1 MLGAIIG
8 DVVGSVYEFSN
19 RKKTD
24 FPLFN
29 RSSMF
34 TDDTVM
40 TIAVYAGI
48 QNAHGNQEALRR
60 CLIDSMHTYGELY
73 PKAGYGGRFQ
83 RWLLHKQ
90 REPYDSYGNGSA
102 MRVSSVAWL
111 YSSMEEVERHAEI
124 TASVTH
130 NHPEGVKGA
139 QAVATA
145 IYKART
151 GASKQDIR
159 EFIAKR
165 YGYDLS
171 RTLDAIRPTYRFDET
186 CQGSVPEAIT
196 AFLESADFEDAIRK
210 AVSIGG
216 DSDTIAAI
224 AGSIAEGFYRKIPD
238 WIKEEALKRL
248 DDCLRY
254 QVSAFYSHISY

>member
-8 DVVGSVYEFSN
+8 DIVGSIYEFSN
-19 RKKTD
+19 RKSTD

-29 RSSMF
+29 PSSMF

-48 QNAHGNQEALRR
+48 QNAHGNQEVLRR
-60 CLIDSMHTYGELY
+60 SLIDSMHKYGELY
-73 PKAGYGGRFQ
+73 PKAGYGGRFRQ
-83 RWLLHKQ
+83 WLHDKQ
-90 REPYDSYGNGSA
+90 REPYNSYGNGSA

-111 YSSMEEVERHAEI
+111 YSSIEEVERFAEI

-130 NHPEGVKGA
+130 NHPEGIKGA

-171 RTLDAIRPTYRFDET
+171 RALDQIRPTYRFDVS
-186 CQGSVPEAIT
+186 CQGSVPEAVT
-196 AFLESADFEDAIRK
+196 AFLESANFEDAIRK

-248 DDCLRY
+248 DDRLRHR
-254 QVSAFYSHISY
+254 VEDFYAHVAI